1 MLPGGVAMSTLSDRW
16 RNTSTVFRVL
26 LLVLLVV
33 LLVLLCLLVFLQF
46 GLPLIRPSAETTT
59 TPVPTTI
66 TPAGTAPS
74 TEVPPTDTPV
84 PPTNTPVVTTGPPGA
99 ITETPDVTPETPA
112 VTIEAPVVVTETP
125 VAEAETVPATKVAP
139 SHLVTPTQAVSPVI
153 KIRDVVRNGSF
164 EAGFQPN
171 ELGYHWKG
179 FNNGN
184 ADFSYHI
191 DDWPLVVP
199 EGEHAQLI
207 EIKNAQ
213 EPDRYFGI
221 YQTVHVI
228 PKKDYAFSMQG
239 LVRTNT
245 GNVEETSYGY
255 RLEVGFDL
263 DGARNW
269 EKVDNWVEL
278 PWDEQLR
285 VQDSFRFDVYSTT
298 LTAKTDQITIF
309 IRAWKKWADSGEG
322 NYDVDD
328 IQLVG
333 PVLVKPP
340 SPMIPLTGDAPTIWS
355 DIRVWATV
363 ALLLLLVAGALWRFG
378 WKKM

>member
-1 MLPGGVAMSTLSDRW
+1 MSTLSDRW

-46 GLPLIRPSAETTT
+46 VLPIIRPSAVTTT
-59 TPVPTTI
+59 TPVQTTV
-66 TPAGTAPS
+66 TPAVTAPS

-84 PPTNTPVVTTGPPGA
+84 PPTNTPVVTTGTPVDTP
-99 ITETPDVTPETPA
+99 ETPVDTTEVPAVTPETPVA
-112 VTIEAPVVVTETP
+112 TIEGALK
-125 VAEAETVPATKVAP
+125 TKVAP
-139 SHLVTPTQAVSPVI
+139 TSVVTPTEPVTPVI
-153 KIRDVVRNGSF
+153 KIRNVVRNGGF
-164 EAGFQPN
+164 EAGFQRN
-171 ELGYHWKG
+171 ELGYQWKG
-179 FNNGN
+179 FNNGH

-199 EGEHAQLI
+199 EGEYAQLI

-221 YQTVHVI
+221 YQTVHVM

-255 RLEVGFDL
+255 RMEVGFDL

-285 VQDSFRFDVYSTT
+285 VQDSFRFDVYTTT
-298 LTAKTDQITIF
+298 LTAKTDRITIF

-322 NYDVDD
+322 DYDVDD

-340 SPMIPLTGDAPTIWS
+340 SPEIPVTGDAPTIW
-355 DIRVWATV
+355 DNIRVWATV

-378 WKKM
+378 WKKT